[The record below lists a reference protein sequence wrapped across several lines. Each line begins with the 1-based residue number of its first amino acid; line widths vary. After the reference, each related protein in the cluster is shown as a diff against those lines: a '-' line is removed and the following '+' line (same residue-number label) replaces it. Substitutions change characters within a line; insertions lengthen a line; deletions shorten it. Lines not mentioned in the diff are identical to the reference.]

1 MKEAPKSISDVSI
14 NIENEEKN
22 MNNIIS
28 KFKYFINNIKWF
40 KFTLFEIIEEEFS
53 KINLNQISKYIL
65 CYLMIFKKF

>member
-28 KFKYFINNIKWF
+28 KFK
-40 KFTLFEIIEEEFS
+40 
-53 KINLNQISKYIL
+53 
-65 CYLMIFKKF
+65 